1 MADDGPRVILDVGA
15 PSGGSV
21 VEGQGLDTTTVL
33 ALVAFVG
40 TVFFCTCQA
49 LIAPRRTF
57 CAQKMD

>member
-1 MADDGPRVILDVGA
+1 MILDVGA

-33 ALVAFVG
+33 ALIAFVG

-49 LIAPRRTF
+49 LVAPRRTF